1 MEDLFIGRQPIFDTN
16 NNIYGYELLFR
27 GGLANNASGIESD
40 DEATA
45 TVVHNSMMGFTLEDL
60 VGDARAFINFPET
73 FFTPDVDPC
82 FSTHR
87 IVCEVLETVP
97 VNDDTV
103 AAIRMLKAQGFT
115 IALDDFIFAK
125 EYIPFIQLADIIKI
139 DIEGMSKEKIT
150 LLISKVRKICQAKIL
165 VERVET
171 KDIYQAC
178 LDAGCHYFQGYYFA
192 KPEVITGRK
201 MSVSSTHLFELLR
214 RISNET
220 ISLEELEK
228 IISQDVGLMH
238 KLIKLAVQHRTSN
251 MPEFDT
257 LKQAMVLFGL
267 KRVQSWATMISV
279 DAMED
284 VLPEVFETAKTR
296 AIFMRRC
303 AEHEGLPNADSFYLA
318 GMFSLLDVILHKS
331 LEDAIAKLSL
341 NEMIVNG
348 LLHGQGDYG
357 RLLAMVRAFE
367 QSQSESLDKVYSQLY
382 MESLKENHRL
392 SML

>member
-16 NNIYGYELLFR
+16 HDIYGYELLFR

-45 TVVHNSMMGFTLEDL
+45 TVVHNSMMGFTLDEL

-73 FFTPDVDPC
+73 FFQPDVTPC
-82 FSTHR
+82 FSTDK

-97 VNDDTV
+97 VTEETIS
-103 AAIRMLKAQGFT
+103 AIKALKSQGFT

-125 EYIPFIQLADIIKI
+125 EYIPFIKLADIIKI
-139 DIEGMSKEKIT
+139 DIEGVGKDKIP
-150 LLISKVRKICQAKIL
+150 LLINKIRKVSTAKIL

-171 KDIYQAC
+171 KEIYQTC
-178 LDAGCHYFQGYYFA
+178 LEAGCHYFQGYYFA
-192 KPEVITGRK
+192 KPEVVTGRK
-201 MSVSSTHLFELLR
+201 MSVSSLHLFELLR

-220 ISLEELEK
+220 ISLDELEK

-238 KLIKLAVQHRTSN
+238 KLIKLAVQHRTLR

-267 KRVQSWATMISV
+267 KRIQSWATMISM

-284 VLPEVFETAKTR
+284 VLPEVFETARTR

-303 AEHEGLPNADSFYLA
+303 AEHEGLPNIESFYLT
-318 GMFSLLDVILHKS
+318 GMFSLLDVILHQS
-331 LEDAIAKLSL
+331 LADAIAKLSL
-341 NEMIVNG
+341 NEMIVDG
-348 LLHGQGDYG
+348 LLHSKGNYG
-357 RLLAMVRAFE
+357 RLLMMVRAFE
-367 QSQSESLDKVYSQLY
+367 QSQSEGLDKIYSQLY
-382 MESLKENHRL
+382 MEALKESNSISL
-392 SML
+392 